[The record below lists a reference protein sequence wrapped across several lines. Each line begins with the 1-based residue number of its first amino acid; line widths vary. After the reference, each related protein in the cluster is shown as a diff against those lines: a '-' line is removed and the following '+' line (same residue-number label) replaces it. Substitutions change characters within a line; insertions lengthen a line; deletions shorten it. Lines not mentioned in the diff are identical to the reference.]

1 MRRPIGKFVFC
12 ISVIVATS
20 ALAQSPRPALEPSN
34 RQFPE
39 ALLNSPFAIDSHS
52 IAVSNLADQTL
63 AFSTWDG
70 ASSWIT
76 AQIASGQTTVISCS
90 RCSGVVQVSFDDGTT
105 KRTMNANLGG
115 RYLFY
120 WAGSE
125 SRWDFVNVATIIP
138 RATPSR

>member
-1 MRRPIGKFVFC
+1 MRKPIGKFIVGM
-12 ISVIVATS
+12 SVIAASS
-20 ALAQSPRPALEPSN
+20 ALAQSPRPPLEPSN

-39 ALLNSPFAIDSHS
+39 ALPNSPTAIDSHS
-52 IAVSNLADQTL
+52 IAVSNFADKTL

-70 ASSWIT
+70 ASSWKP
-76 AQIASGQTTVISCS
+76 AQIDPGQTTIISCP

-105 KRTMNANLGG
+105 KRIVNANLAG

-125 SRWDFVNVATIIP
+125 SRWDFVNVATIFQ

>member
-1 MRRPIGKFVFC
+1 MRRPIGKFVAC
-12 ISVIVATS
+12 IGVIAATS

-39 ALLNSPFAIDSHS
+39 ALNSPLAVDSHS
-52 IAVSNLADQTL
+52 IAVSNLADTTL

-70 ASSWIT
+70 ASSWT
-76 AQIASGQTTVISCS
+76 RAQIASGQTTVISCS

-105 KRTMNANLGG
+105 KRIVNANLGG

-125 SRWDFVNVATIIP
+125 SRWDFVNVATITQ
-138 RATPSR
+138 RATPGR